1 MRFFLF
7 PDYKGLKKMF
17 KTVQNRI
24 KNPLDTLFN
33 AFINDK
39 INKNVLPYNGIYKRI
54 QGYRQAQNVN
64 PYTCINKL
72 KRLHYSPIY
81 AYKWHNKEAVK
92 QIKKENKKIIDKK
105 KNIVIIKHKNK
116 ASKVVHFKR
125 KCKEIS
131 HFGYKT
137 KQGNIAKN
145 IDSHSELILF
155 SA

>member
-1 MRFFLF
+1 MI
-7 PDYKGLKKMF
+7 
-17 KTVQNRI
+17 KTVQHSI

-33 AFINDK
+33 TFINDK
-39 INKNVLPYNGIYKRI
+39 INKNVLPYNGIYKLI
-54 QGYRQAQNVN
+54 QARRQAQNQYR
-64 PYTCINKL
+64 YTYIYNQNKL
-72 KRLHYSPIY
+72 HDSPIF

-92 QIKKENKKIIDKK
+92 QIKKYNLKIIDKK

-131 HFGYKT
+131 QFGYKT
-137 KQGNIAKN
+137 KRGNIAKN

>member
-1 MRFFLF
+1 MV
-7 PDYKGLKKMF
+7 
-17 KTVQNRI
+17 KTVRHSIN
-24 KNPLDTLFN
+24 NPINTLFN
-33 AFINDK
+33 AFNNDK
-39 INKNVLPYNGIYKRI
+39 INKNVSPYNGIYKRI
-54 QGYRQAQNVN
+54 QSYRQAQNVN
-64 PYTCINKL
+64 PYTCINKS

-81 AYKWHNKEAVK
+81 AYKWHNKNVIK
-92 QIKKENKKIIDKK
+92 QTKKENKKIIDKK

-131 HFGYKT
+131 QFGYKT
-137 KQGNIAKN
+137 KHGNIAKN

>member
-1 MRFFLF
+1 MI
-7 PDYKGLKKMF
+7 
-17 KTVQNRI
+17 KTVQHRK

-39 INKNVLPYNGIYKRI
+39 INKNVLPYNGIHKII
-54 QGYRQAQNVN
+54 QAHRQAQKEK
-64 PYTCINKL
+64 PYTCINKS
-72 KRLHYSPIY
+72 KRPHYNPIY
-81 AYKWHNKEAVK
+81 AYKWHNKDAVK
-92 QIKKENKKIIDKK
+92 QIKKYNLKIIDKK

-116 ASKVVHFKR
+116 VSKVVHFNR

-131 HFGYKT
+131 QFGYKT